1 MNAGENGNN
10 SRASRKQA
18 GPLLKT
24 SSVDPQSVYGTA
36 AGCNRKMNNPARVVA
51 MNGGE
56 ITEEVGEAPA
66 MGCYVRLTLVAISVL
81 CILPISVLSLI
92 YGQDVDHRIARINTI
107 KQSKVTYSVSPRIWR
122 VSTQFLDIVSEKRLF
137 SNLRVDK

>member
-1 MNAGENGNN
+1 MDAGENGNN

-56 ITEEVGEAPA
+56 IKAEVGEAPA

-81 CILPISVLSLI
+81 YRPLNYVLREPS
-92 YGQDVDHRIARINTI
+92 D
-107 KQSKVTYSVSPRIWR
+107 
-122 VSTQFLDIVSEKRLF
+122 QFVAAGFACCQL
-137 SNLRVDK
+137 